1 MIPLMAKSDAY
12 LDNLGN
18 VRLFSSCTKKEL
30 QIIIK
35 ASDELS
41 IKAGTV
47 LVDQGAAGT
56 QSFVILEGS
65 ATVKRNGRKI
75 AVLGTGA
82 TVGEM
87 SLLDRGPRTATV
99 VADTDM
105 RVLVIGQR
113 EFSALL
119 AEVPSISLK
128 LLATLAG
135 RVRDLDRANF
145 G

>member
-1 MIPLMAKSDAY
+1 MILRMAKSDAY

-30 QIIIK
+30 QTIIK

-119 AEVPSISLK
+119 AEVPSIALK

>member
-1 MIPLMAKSDAY
+1 MILRMAKSDAY

-30 QIIIK
+30 QTIIK

-105 RVLVIGQR
+105 RVLVIG
-113 EFSALL
+113 SASSPLCSPKCHRL
-119 AEVPSISLK
+119 
-128 LLATLAG
+128 
-135 RVRDLDRANF
+135 R
-145 G
+145 

>member
-1 MIPLMAKSDAY
+1 MAKNDAY

-18 VRLFSSCTKKEL
+18 VRMFSSCTRKEL
-30 QIIIK
+30 QTIIK

-41 IKAGTV
+41 VKAGTV

-75 AVLGTGA
+75 ATLGAGA

-87 SLLDRGPRTATV
+87 SLLDRGPRTASV
-99 VADTDM
+99 IADTDM

-113 EFSALL
+113 EFAALL
-119 AEVPSISLK
+119 AEVPSIALK
-128 LLATLAG
+128 MLATLAG